1 MRDGGPP
8 CDSLV
13 LERSFS
19 GAYQKVRARASASVE
34 TSGYF
39 FVPSSHPDNNISL
52 PPEYTTKNPRLTL
65 GPFCHNTGQ
74 RVLID
79 DVAAWVTP

>member
-1 MRDGGPP
+1 MHVAR
-8 CDSLV
+8 LTV
-13 LERSFS
+13 
-19 GAYQKVRARASASVE
+19 GAKTAVA
-34 TSGYF
+34 T
-39 FVPSSHPDNNISL
+39 L